1 MVSVPLG
8 AGKISILV
16 RDTGPRTGKDSGCF
30 EMMKKLILA
39 LSFLI
44 LASSAYTAAVYKWVD
59 KEGAENF
66 TDDYD
71 KVPSMYRNRVEEFN
85 VPAETPATESPRP
98 SMAPLEKR
106 KGVAT
111 DIYGGD
117 ETWWREKVRPWKEQL
132 KEATKNYEDTHKE
145 LMEQIEILGKSKFAS
160 LTQYQMIAG
169 RINALNTQLTEQQ
182 ARIAQAKEMLEELS
196 KEAEEAKA
204 NPDWLK

>member
-1 MVSVPLG
+1 
-8 AGKISILV
+8 
-16 RDTGPRTGKDSGCF
+16 
-30 EMMKKLILA
+30 MMKKLILA

-59 KEGAENF
+59 KQGAENF

-71 KVPSMYRNRVEEFN
+71 KVPPMYRDRVEEFT
-85 VPAETPATESPRP
+85 VPTETPKAGSSTST
-98 SMAPLEKR
+98 APLEK
-106 KGVAT
+106 GEGIAT

-117 ETWWREKVRPWKEQL
+117 ETSWREKVRPWKEQL
-132 KEATKNYEDTHKE
+132 KEATKNYEETHKE
-145 LMEQIEILGKSKFAS
+145 LMEQIETLGRSKFAS

-169 RINALNTQLTEQQ
+169 RINVLNAQLVEHQ
-182 ARIAQAKEMLEELS
+182 ARIAQAKEMLEKLS

>member
-1 MVSVPLG
+1 M
-8 AGKISILV
+8 
-16 RDTGPRTGKDSGCF
+16 T
-30 EMMKKLILA
+30 KKLIFI
-39 LSFLI
+39 LSLLI
-44 LASSAYTAAVYKWVD
+44 LASFASADTVYKWVD

-66 TDDYD
+66 TDDFD
-71 KVPSMYRNRVEEFN
+71 KVPPVYRNRVEELT
-85 VPAETPATESPRP
+85 VPAETPTTESPRP

-106 KGVAT
+106 EGVAT

-132 KEATKNYEDTHKE
+132 REATKNYDDTHKE
-145 LMEQIEILGKSKFAS
+145 LMEQIEILGQSRFAS

-169 RINALNTQLTEQQ
+169 RVSALNTQLAEQQ
-182 ARIAQAKEMLEELS
+182 VRIAQAKEMLEKLS